1 MWNNMNDLE
10 CGWWDVKGT
19 PSIPWPDLSHRWVQ
33 RCCAEKVTCNSKVLK
48 RALMPKSRRNKE
60 TEVQYTWKTMS
71 ENCSCGPQEHM
82 SQEGTLRRMS
92 ISYLLLGN
100 KRPQTGIQV

>member
-1 MWNNMNDLE
+1 MRTWHHMNDLE

-48 RALMPKSRRNKE
+48 RALIPKSRRNEE
-60 TEVQYTWKTMS
+60 TEVQYT
-71 ENCSCGPQEHM
+71 ENHVRELQLWTSRTREPG
-82 SQEGTLRRMS
+82 
-92 ISYLLLGN
+92 GN
-100 KRPQTGIQV
+100 TQKGVHQLPTAG